1 MPRSRS
7 KSTTS
12 KGTGRKSAI
21 RKSTIRKSTSK
32 TSSLPA
38 NASKTAK
45 AETFVCP
52 ECGKAFSRAASLGAH
67 RNRAHGVAGRSTQG
81 SPANPRARNAA
92 TTTSRALV
100 TSATRVDR
108 DALLGAL
115 FPNGIPAR
123 ESVIRDLNAWLDQA
137 ERLARQ
143 G

>member
-1 MPRSRS
+1 ME
-7 KSTTS
+7 
-12 KGTGRKSAI
+12 
-21 RKSTIRKSTSK
+21 
-32 TSSLPA
+32 SSCVE
-38 NASKTAK
+38 NVTC
-45 AETFVCP
+45 ETFTLTVL
-52 ECGKAFSRAASLGAH
+52 GTQAAWAGQRVQVQLNWQSSANEYDIYIHQGA
-67 RNRAHGVAGRSTQG
+67 NTNTSGVG
-81 SPANPRARNAA
+81 AN
-92 TTTSRALV
+92 SGALV